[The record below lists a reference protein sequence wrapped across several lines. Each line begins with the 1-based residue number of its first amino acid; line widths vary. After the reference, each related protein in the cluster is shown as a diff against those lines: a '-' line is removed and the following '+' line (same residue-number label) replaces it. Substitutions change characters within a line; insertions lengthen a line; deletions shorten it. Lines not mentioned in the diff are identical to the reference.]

1 MIGVLNVMRDLD
13 AVVVH
18 GGEMNHHRSEKRL
31 ARLKPNLASLSCG
44 WARVCGPC
52 KPDHLLFT
60 MEERYCIRC
69 NRRHWFFLERI
80 EWEQPKFNPNDYDI
94 LELREMGYFEQ
105 FLESK

>member
-1 MIGVLNVMRDLD
+1 MQDLD

-31 ARLKPNLASLSCG
+31 PRLKLNLSSLSCG

-60 MEERYCIRC
+60 MEERYCIKC
-69 NRRHWFFLERI
+69 NRQHWFFLERI
-80 EWEQPKFNPNDYDI
+80 EWEQPNFDPSSYTVSE
-94 LELREMGYFEQ
+94 LEEMGYFDQ
-105 FLESK
+105 FYDTK